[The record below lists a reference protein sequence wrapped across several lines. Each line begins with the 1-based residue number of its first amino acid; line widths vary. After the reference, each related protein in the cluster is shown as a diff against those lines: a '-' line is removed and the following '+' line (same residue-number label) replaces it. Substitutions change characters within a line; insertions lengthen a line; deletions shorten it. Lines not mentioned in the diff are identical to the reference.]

1 MLSEVLKGIICYT
14 PEAMQGRTMWC
25 ILPLALGNERAFL
38 TWFYDG
44 ATARRYAIEPETV
57 DEYLRTFSGREGV
70 LGTMGVYQAAFTTID
85 QTEPLTQ
92 NKIRVPVVAHRGEK
106 TLGENVH
113 RNVEMVAENVEGGT
127 VTECGHFVP
136 EVRPD
141 EIVGYVLALT
151 NRTNE

>member
-1 MLSEVLKGIICYT
+1 
-14 PEAMQGRTMWC
+14 
-25 ILPLALGNERAFL
+25 
-38 TWFYDG
+38 
-44 ATARRYAIEPETV
+44 
-57 DEYLRTFSGREGV
+57 
-70 LGTMGVYQAAFTTID
+70 MGVYQAVFTTID

-92 NKIRVPVVAHRGEK
+92 NKIRVPVVALGGEK

-113 RNVEMVAENVEGGT
+113 RNVEMVAENLEGGT

-136 EVRPD
+136 EERPD